1 MGVPEQFAVARADN
15 RRWLCNWLASCSEHK
30 ETSMEY
36 VLLLALLVSIT
47 TPAQE
52 TQKDNM

>member
-1 MGVPEQFAVARADN
+1 
-15 RRWLCNWLASCSEHK
+15 
-30 ETSMEY
+30 MEY

-52 TQKDNM
+52 TQKDKMYLYRLRPIM